1 MNHLGYAFRRRK
13 MADVSVPENDR
24 MTVIRLTTNQDLNKD
39 VNVRFSITGGADKDE
54 FSI

>member
-1 MNHLGYAFRRRK
+1 
-13 MADVSVPENDR
+13 

-54 FSI
+54 FEILPDENWIMLFR